1 MDETEKICPPC
12 ELTVTY
18 QGRPGGGGGGALHMG
33 PQHEPK
39 QQSEPLICR
48 NNPPMAF
55 RNKLGGF
62 VAVMESSNS
71 GCTV

>member
-12 ELTVTY
+12 ELTVNY
-18 QGRPGGGGGGALHMG
+18 QGSPGGASALHMG
-33 PQHEPK
+33 PQREAK

-62 VAVMESSNS
+62 AAVMESSNS